1 MEDSKGRAPPGPL
14 KSWPGREPYRGG
26 GHRLPHSL
34 DSPVSP
40 RIPASSVTP
49 IPAGTHSAGPRQ
61 TAASV
66 YPWTLS
72 RREGCGAT
80 QDRTQG
86 GTYASGFLAPNP
98 SGGGRGRG
106 EGYVTG
112 GAGGGAGKGSQW
124 GRPLLGIA
132 WLFRPQSPEQPPPRP
147 SSPRV
152 LRVGAG
158 DGRTPGESV
167 AGSRRRVRRGRGCSP
182 AGEPPSPE
190 APAGSPGPAFGAP
203 SLLPRS
209 RLPQP
214 LCAPAGQVTSHLAA
228 RSPLPPPPRSPGTH
242 GSSGPAPPLP
252 RRARLPPP
260 LPGGGSRLPPLALTS
275 SGLASLLFISASGSP
290 ADGCDGRRQRGRPG
304 GPHACR
310 VQQMPAGRG
319 SAFGQQ
325 TEGAPC
331 QSP

>member
-14 KSWPGREPYRGG
+14 KPWPGREPYRGG

-40 RIPASSVTP
+40 RILASSVTP
-49 IPAGTHSAGPRQ
+49 IPSGTHSAGPRQ

-86 GTYASGFLAPNP
+86 GTGASGFLAPNP

-106 EGYVTG
+106 EGYVTR

-158 DGRTPGESV
+158 DERTPGESV

-190 APAGSPGPAFGAP
+190 APASSPGPAFGAP

-209 RLPQP
+209 RAPTAP
-214 LCAPAGQVTSHLAA
+214 LRSRRSGDVTP
-228 RSPLPPPPRSPGTH
+228 RGPEPPPSSSKVTRDPRELRARAAPSPP
-242 GSSGPAPPLP
+242 SASASPAP
-252 RRARLPPP
+252 RRRFPPP
-260 LPGGGSRLPPLALTS
+260 SARTYFIRP
-275 SGLASLLFISASGSP
+275 GLAVIYIRVWLPS
-290 ADGCDGRRQRGRPG
+290 RRL
-304 GPHACR
+304 
-310 VQQMPAGRG
+310 
-319 SAFGQQ
+319 
-325 TEGAPC
+325 
-331 QSP
+331 